1 MIEIIRQQKQLM
13 KAFYVPPSI
22 LEQWARDPEGLCQAE
37 QLSFVLYGG
46 GPLAPDCGN
55 SLCNVTDV
63 CQMYGSA
70 EAGQIQLLVPQK
82 GEWAYME
89 WNPYEEVDMQPMNEG
104 MYEMVLHQD
113 PRFSPHRS
121 LSHTFPDVKIW
132 RTGDLFKPHP
142 TKSGLWQFYARKDD
156 IVVLSNGHKVHPSAF
171 ESALSG
177 HPWLSGAIVIGS
189 GRTRPALLLELSSTI
204 PTSERTEAM
213 EKIWPTVEQAN
224 EKAPVHAKISRSM
237 IVFSDQQRP
246 FSRAPKG
253 TLVRRLIIQE
263 YAKEIDELYDEE
275 STDHE
280 GPVIE
285 TLSLADINRFLQ
297 ECVLLILPEAQLSDH
312 TDLFELGFNSEKVA
326 ELVTKIRRGASRYV
340 KSSTSPIAMSLVYSH
355 TSISELALS
364 ILSTLENSSG
374 TCPNIG
380 YRPQV
385 EDLVDKYTL
394 DLPSPRS
401 SQKKGFSV
409 MLTGST
415 GSLGS
420 TLLPLLLLKV
430 EVSTV
435 YCLTRSAIPVES
447 HTDSWARSEL
457 TQEMVRQKLRY
468 IQADFNREYLGLDD
482 RTYADL
488 LANVNLLIH
497 LAWDVNF
504 NRSLQSYESPHFIGL
519 RSLID
524 FSASSERH
532 ARIVFA
538 SSTSYALAWA
548 LAYNKTTIPEDII
561 LSSEEVSDT
570 GYGESKQAAERI
582 LALASEHSKVPVE
595 IIRVGQIAGPRLK
608 TSDTGWS
615 KHEWIPSLI
624 TTSKFLGLIP
634 DIHVPI
640 DWIPIDDLAHTI
652 LEIALE
658 ERPAANN
665 GIDKSAIDHHLHIY
679 NCVHPKPLP
688 WTALTSA
695 LDKNLPGAKVVPL
708 KEWVD
713 ILETY
718 EPSEKHLGDMP
729 ALKLMSFFQGLTKYQ
744 QLGHNPSFAVNNT
757 IQASHTMANL
767 PTIDEPLLQ
776 RWIEQLI

>member
-1 MIEIIRQQKQLM
+1 MIEIIRQQKQLI

-22 LEQWARDPEGLCQAE
+22 LEQWARDPEGLSQAE

-104 MYEMVLHQD
+104 MYEMVLHQE
-113 PRFSPHRS
+113 PRFSAHRS
-121 LSHTFPDVKIW
+121 LSHTFPDVKTW

-142 TKSGLWQFYARKDD
+142 TKPGLWQFYARKDD

-189 GRTRPALLLELSSTI
+189 GRTRPALLLELSSTVAA
-204 PTSERTEAM
+204 SERTEAM
-213 EKIWPTVEQAN
+213 ERIWPTVEQAN
-224 EKAPVHAKISRSM
+224 EKAPVHAQISRPM

-253 TLVRRLIIQE
+253 TLVRRLTIQE
-263 YAKEIDELYDEE
+263 YAKEIDKLYDEE

-280 GPVIE
+280 GPAIE

-326 ELVTKIRRGASRYV
+326 ELVTKIRRGTSRYV
-340 KSSTSPIAMSLVYSH
+340 KSSTSPITMSLVYSH

-364 ILSTLENSSG
+364 ILSTLESSPG
-374 TCPNIG
+374 TCPNTG
-380 YRPQV
+380 NRPHV

-394 DLPSPRS
+394 DLPPPRS
-401 SQKKGFSV
+401 SQKKGFNV

-447 HTDSWARSEL
+447 YTDSWAGSEL

-468 IQADFNREYLGLDD
+468 IQADFSREYLGLDD

-548 LAYNKTTIPEDII
+548 IAYNKTTIPEDII

-582 LALASEHSKVPVE
+582 LALASDRSKVPVE

-608 TSDTGWS
+608 TSDAGWS

-634 DIHVPI
+634 DIHVPV

-665 GIDKSAIDHHLHIY
+665 GINKSAVDHHLHIY
-679 NCVHPKPLP
+679 NCVHPKPLS

-695 LDKNLPGAKVVPL
+695 LDKNLPGAKAVPL

-718 EPSEKHLGDMP
+718 EPYEKHLGDMP
-729 ALKLMSFFQGLTKYQ
+729 ALKLMSFFQGLAKYQ

-757 IQASHTMANL
+757 IQASHTMAKL